1 MALADIDK
9 RPHTT
14 FSRNRSARTM
24 LRRKIPS
31 SFAPEDLARRA
42 RLRYV
47 TDQDPGLSRQRH
59 GKGFS
64 YLTTRGT
71 PLQDPH
77 KISRIEALAIPPAWR
92 DVWICTVSAGH
103 LQATGRDERKRK
115 QYLYHERWQ
124 EVAGLAKF
132 ARLAAF
138 GAQLPALR
146 RTIAAKLR
154 GRALTRERVLAGM
167 VAVLDLTGIRVGNEE
182 YVKENG
188 SYGLASLRN
197 RHVTIGPHSVE
208 LRFRAKGGFHRNVTI
223 DAPAVVRL
231 IRDSASL
238 SGSHVFQYLDADEQ
252 IRGIT
257 ATEVNG
263 YLKTLTGEEIT
274 AKDFRTWKASSF
286 AAGALFAAAKGEE
299 ETVAGRKRTARE
311 VVCQTAEMLSNT
323 PAVCRN
329 YYIHPGLLESYEQGT
344 LRTDI
349 GSASRGSKRFSA
361 DEQLLKRFLKSW
373 KPALDR

>member
-1 MALADIDK
+1 M
-9 RPHTT
+9 P
-14 FSRNRSARTM
+14 
-24 LRRKIPS
+24 RRKIPS
-31 SFAPEDLARRA
+31 SFAPEDLARWA

-47 TDQDPGLSRQRH
+47 TDQAPGLGRQRH

-71 PLQDPH
+71 PLHDPH
-77 KISRIEALAIPPAWR
+77 KISRIETLAIPPAWR
-92 DVWICTVSAGH
+92 DVWICTISAGH
-103 LQATGRDERKRK
+103 LQATGRDARQRK
-115 QYLYHERWQ
+115 QYIYHERWQ

-154 GRALTRERVLAGM
+154 SRGLTRERVLAGM

-231 IRDSASL
+231 VRDCASL
-238 SGSHVFQYLDADEQ
+238 AGSHVFQYVDDDEK
-252 IRGIT
+252 IRAVT
-257 ATEVNG
+257 TTDVNE

-286 AAGALFAAAKGEE
+286 AAGALFTASKGKE
-299 ETVAGRKRTARE
+299 ETATARKRTIRE

-344 LRTDI
+344 FRANI
-349 GSASRGSKRFSA
+349 GTAPRGSQQFSA
-361 DEQLLKRFLKSW
+361 DEQLLKRFLKKW
-373 KPALDR
+373 RPAVNDI